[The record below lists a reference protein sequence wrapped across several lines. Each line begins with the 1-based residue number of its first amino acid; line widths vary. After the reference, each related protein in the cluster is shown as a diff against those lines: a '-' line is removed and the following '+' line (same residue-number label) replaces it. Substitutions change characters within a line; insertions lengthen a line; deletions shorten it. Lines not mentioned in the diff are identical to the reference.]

1 MKEEKIFFPS
11 SGFKLEGLISTD
23 GAFSAKGGVI
33 LCHPHPQYGGD
44 MHNPVILSGVHAA
57 WEAGLSTLR
66 FNFRGVG
73 ESGGAYSDGIREKED
88 VQAAIE
94 CLNATFGEQDHS
106 LILVGYSF
114 GAWAGMPIA
123 AKDGRING
131 MVAIAPPLEMYDFG
145 YLKGCPKKKLIV
157 AGSQDL
163 FCPLPL
169 LEEWYQ
175 QLADPKSLFII
186 EGADHFFSSHQ
197 RSLLPPLREF
207 FRTFSS

>member
-11 SGFKLEGLISTD
+11 SGFELEGLISTD
-23 GAFSAKGGVI
+23 EAFFAKGGVV

-44 MHNPVILSGVHAA
+44 MHNSVILSGVHAA

-66 FNFRGVG
+66 FNLRGVG
-73 ESGGAYSDGIREKED
+73 ESEGAYSDGIGEMED
-88 VQAAIE
+88 VQAAVE
-94 CLNATFGEQDHS
+94 CLNGTFRERDHF

-114 GAWAGMPIA
+114 GAWTGMPIA
-123 AKDGRING
+123 IRDGRIVG
-131 MVAIAPPLEMYDFG
+131 IVAIAPPLKMYDFG
-145 YLKGCPKKKLIV
+145 YLKGWRKKKLIV

-175 QLADPKSLFII
+175 HLDEPKSLIII
-186 EGADHFFSSHQ
+186 EGADHFFFSHE
-197 RSLLPPLREF
+197 RSLLSPLREF

>member
-1 MKEEKIFFPS
+1 MKEEKIFFPC
-11 SGFKLEGLISTD
+11 SGFNLEGLISRD
-23 GAFSAKGGVI
+23 EAFSANGGV
-33 LCHPHPQYGGD
+33 LFCHPHPQYGGD
-44 MHNPVILSGVHAA
+44 MHNGVILSGVHAA

-73 ESGGAYSDGIREKED
+73 ESGGAYSDGIGEKED

-94 CLNATFGEQDHS
+94 CLNGTFGEQDHF

-114 GAWAGMPIA
+114 GAWTGMPVAIRE
-123 AKDGRING
+123 AKING
-131 MVAIAPPLEMYDFG
+131 MVAIAPPLEMLDFG
-145 YLKGCPKKKLIV
+145 LLKECKKKKLIV

-175 QLADPKSLFII
+175 HLEEPKSLIII
-186 EGADHFFSSHQ
+186 ERADHFFSSHS
-197 RSLLPPLREF
+197 RSLIPPLKEF
-207 FRTFSS
+207 FKTFYT